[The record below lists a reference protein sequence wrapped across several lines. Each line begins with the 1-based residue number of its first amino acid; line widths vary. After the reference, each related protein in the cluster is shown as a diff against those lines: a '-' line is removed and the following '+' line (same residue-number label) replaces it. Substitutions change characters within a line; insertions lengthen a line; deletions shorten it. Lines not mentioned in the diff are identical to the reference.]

1 MKNVVLGVTGG
12 IAAYKALELVSK
24 LKKLNI
30 NVDVA
35 MSRSAQEFITPLTF
49 QSLSQNPVITDMF
62 DEPKAFEIAH
72 ISLAKKAD
80 VFAVVPATANII
92 GKIANGI
99 SDDFISTSIMA
110 TKAKILIAPAM
121 NTQMYA
127 NPMVQENIR
136 KLKNHGY
143 TFVSPGAGRLACG
156 DVGEG
161 KLAVVDDIL
170 EEILNLLYPKKDFQ
184 GKKVMVTA
192 GGTEAPVDPV
202 RILTN
207 RSSGKMGIAIAAALR
222 DRGAEVKLIHGHIT
236 ERVPEGVEAISALT
250 NEDMDREIHRFYEET
265 DMVFM
270 AAAISDFRVKEIAPD
285 KIKKDGD
292 TLILELVKDKDILK
306 DLGEKKKSQMLIGF
320 AAESRDL
327 EAHAKEKLERK
338 NLDFIAANDIS
349 HGKVF
354 GKEKNSII
362 LYAKDGKKTVFG
374 ELTKEETAHRLLDE
388 VMKDIENN
396 HQGQA

>member
-12 IAAYKALELVSK
+12 VAAYKALELVSR
-24 LKKLNI
+24 LKKHNI

-35 MSRSAQEFITPLTF
+35 MTKSAQEFVTPLSF

-92 GKIANGI
+92 GKIAHGI

-110 TKAKILIAPAM
+110 TKAKVLIAPAM

-127 NPMVQENIR
+127 SPMVKENIR
-136 KLKNHGY
+136 KLKSIGY

-161 KLAVVDDIL
+161 KLAVVDDIFD
-170 EEILNLLYPKKDFQ
+170 EIMKLLYPKKDFE
-184 GKKVMVTA
+184 GKKVIVTA

-202 RILTN
+202 RVLTN
-207 RSSGKMGIAIAAALR
+207 RSSGKMGIALAEALR
-222 DRGAEVKLIHGHIT
+222 DRGAEVTLVHGHIT
-236 ERVPEGVEAISALT
+236 AAVPIGIKAVTALR
-250 NEDMDREIHRFYEET
+250 NEDMDREILKYYDDT
-265 DMVFM
+265 DMVIM
-270 AAAISDFRVKEIAPD
+270 AAAVSDFKVREIAEH
-285 KIKKDGD
+285 KIKKNEDSF
-292 TLILELVKDKDILK
+292 TLELIKDKDILK
-306 DLGEKKKSQMLIGF
+306 GLGEKKKQQILVGF
-320 AAESRDL
+320 AAESRDIGH
-327 EAHAKEKLERK
+327 HALEKLKRK

-349 HGKVF
+349 DGKVF
-354 GKEKNSII
+354 SKETNSVI
-362 LYAKDGKKTVFG
+362 LYGKNGEKTVFG
-374 ELTKEETAHRLLDE
+374 ELSKKETAHRLLDE
-388 VMKDIENN
+388 VVKSLRTEL
-396 HQGQA
+396 

>member
-12 IAAYKALELVSK
+12 IAAYKALELVSRLRK
-24 LKKLNI
+24 QNI

-35 MSRSAQEFITPLTF
+35 MTKSAQEFVTPLSF
-49 QSLSQNPVITDMF
+49 QSLSQNPVIRNMY
-62 DEPKAFEIAH
+62 DEPKAYEIAH

-99 SDDFISTSIMA
+99 ADDFISTSVMA
-110 TKAKILIAPAM
+110 TTAKVLIAPAM

-127 NPMVQENIR
+127 SPIVQENIE
-136 KLKNHGY
+136 KLKSLGY

-161 KLAVVDDIL
+161 KLAVVDDIFN
-170 EEILNLLYPKKDFQ
+170 EIMNLLYPKNDYE
-184 GKKVMVTA
+184 GKKVIVTA

-202 RILTN
+202 RVLTN
-207 RSSGKMGIAIAAALR
+207 RSSGKMGIALAKALR
-222 DRGAEVKLIHGHIT
+222 DRGAEVILITGNIT
-236 ERVPEGVEAISALT
+236 CSSPDGMKNIKALT
-250 NEDMDREIHRFYEET
+250 NEAMDSELNHYYDEA

-270 AAAISDFRVKEIAPD
+270 AAAVSDFKVKEVAKD
-285 KIKKDGD
+285 KIKKQDD
-292 TLILELVKDKDILK
+292 TLTLELIKDKDILK
-306 DLGEKKKSQMLIGF
+306 GLGEKKKNQTLIGF

-327 EAHAKEKLERK
+327 EQYAKEKLMGK

-349 HGKVF
+349 EGKVF
-354 GKEKNSII
+354 GKEYNHIV
-362 LYAKDGKKTVFG
+362 LFGKDGLKSDLG
-374 ELTKEETAHRLLDE
+374 ELSKVETAHRILDE
-388 VMKDIENN
+388 IIRSMPEKI
-396 HQGQA
+396 

>member
-12 IAAYKALELVSK
+12 IAAYKALEVVSR
-24 LKKLNI
+24 LRKLNI

-35 MSRSAQEFITPLTF
+35 MSKSAQEFVRPLTF

-62 DEPKAFEIAH
+62 DEPKVFEIAH

-99 SDDFISTSIMA
+99 SDDFITTSIMA
-110 TKAKILIAPAM
+110 TRAKILIAPAM
-121 NTQMYA
+121 NTQMY
-127 NPMVQENIR
+127 NNQIVQENMK
-136 KLKNHGY
+136 KLMGLGY
-143 TFVSPGAGRLACG
+143 HFVKPGAGRLACG

-161 KLAVVDDIL
+161 KLALVDDIVD
-170 EEILNLLYPKKDFQ
+170 EILNLLHEKRDYE
-184 GKKVMVTA
+184 GKKVLVTA

-207 RSSGKMGIAIAAALR
+207 RSSGKMGISIAEALR
-222 DRGAEVKLIHGHIT
+222 DRGADVTLIYGDIKT
-236 ERVPEGVEAISALT
+236 NLPEGMTMIEARTNAKMDEEISKIY
-250 NEDMDREIHRFYEET
+250 DQV

-270 AAAISDFRVKEIAPD
+270 AAAVSDFKVKEYAKE
-285 KIKKDGD
+285 KIKKDED

-306 DLGEKKKSQMLIGF
+306 GLGEKKKHQILIGF
-320 AAESRDL
+320 AAESSDV
-327 EAHAKEKLERK
+327 EHYAKQKLEKK

-349 HGKVF
+349 DGKVF
-354 GKEKNSII
+354 GKETNSIT
-362 LYAKDGKKTVFG
+362 LYKRNGESISFG
-374 ELTKEETAHRLLDE
+374 ELSKKDTAHRLLDE
-388 VMKDIENN
+388 IIK
-396 HQGQA
+396 

>member
-12 IAAYKALELVSK
+12 IAAYKALEVVSR
-24 LKKLNI
+24 LRKLNI

-35 MSRSAQEFITPLTF
+35 MSKSAQEFIRPLTF
-49 QSLSQNPVITDMF
+49 QSLSQNPVITDMY

-99 SDDFISTSIMA
+99 ADDFISTSIMA

-121 NTQMYA
+121 NTQMYN
-127 NPMVQENIR
+127 NPMVQDNMK
-136 KLKNHGY
+136 KLMDLGY
-143 TFVSPGAGRLACG
+143 HFVKPGAGRLACG

-161 KLAVVDDIL
+161 KLALVDDIVD
-170 EEILNLLYPKKDFQ
+170 EILNLLNEKRDYE
-184 GKKVMVTA
+184 GKKVLVTA

-207 RSSGKMGIAIAAALR
+207 RSSGKMGISLAEALR
-222 DRGAEVKLIHGHIT
+222 DRGADVTLIYGDIKT
-236 ERVPEGVEAISALT
+236 NLPEGITLIEART
-250 NEDMDREIHRFYEET
+250 NAKMDEEIGKVYDNM

-270 AAAISDFRVKEIAPD
+270 AAAVSDFKVKEYAKE
-285 KIKKDGD
+285 KIKKDEE
-292 TLILELVKDKDILK
+292 TFILELVKDKDILK
-306 DLGEKKKSQMLIGF
+306 GLGEKKKNQILIGF
-320 AAESRDL
+320 AAESNDV
-327 EAHAKEKLERK
+327 EHYAKLKLEKK

-349 HGKVF
+349 DGKVF
-354 GKEKNSII
+354 GKETNSIT
-362 LYAKDGKKTVFG
+362 LYKRNGESVSFG
-374 ELTKEETAHRLLDE
+374 ELSKKETAHRLLDE
-388 VMKDIENN
+388 IIK
-396 HQGQA
+396 